1 MDHAT
6 CFRLLSATHFATSL
20 LPLTVR
26 LIPVLTEIGRLIVG
40 FRRAELTPQVCHQ
53 FETQLHAQ
61 LRELGRIIVDGR
73 STTSSR
79 TTVGTCPIRCISRES
94 GTAAVPKPPT
104 AQLPPSLALSPSG
117 AYLYQ
122 PLHGVEPSIFP
133 LEIRLGLE
141 VGLATPA
148 LTERVGQAA
157 VTSSQNSVLEYLK
170 RNHGVSWSVATL
182 RKVIAGLSE
191 GMESHR
197 HDASVAQVLKWL
209 EQAYA
214 SRGGRKPVL
223 AVGRD
228 GLMLPIR
235 GEACYREGAT
245 ATVSVHDRKGR
256 RLGTVYLGR
265 MPEPGQETLS
275 RQLTAL
281 IEDVLRQWNGP
292 LPRLA
297 YITDGGNHQT
307 QYFRRVLKRMRHPRR
322 PDQRL
327 KWEWVIDYYH
337 ACEYIYKLSEA
348 LFSDAKRAHG
358 WARKMCRWLKK
369 KPRGIY
375 RVLHSAAAIRRRR
388 MVVGEKRKQYH
399 KAYDYLRKRIRFLDY
414 CEYRRNHLPI
424 GSGVT
429 EAACKTVFTQR
440 LKQSGMTWS
449 LEGGQWIVD
458 LRVVHLSGIWP
469 QVYQAYLQAKNLPEM
484 GTQEGSREKKPR
496 KAA

>member
-61 LRELGRIIVDGR
+61 LRELGRIIVAWTFNHIEPRDRRDMPNQMYFQGVWYRRR
-73 STTSSR
+73 SKTPKR
-79 TTVGTCPIRCISRES
+79 TVATLFGTITLWR
-94 GTAAVPKPPT
+94 
-104 AQLPPSLALSPSG
+104 
-117 AYLYQ
+117 YLYQ

-281 IEDVLRQWNGP
+281 IEEVLRQWNGP

-358 WARKMCRWLKK
+358 WAQEDVPLAEKEAAGDL
-369 KPRGIY
+369 PRLTFG
-375 RVLHSAAAIRRRR
+375 SSDPAAA
-388 MVVGEKRKQYH
+388 
-399 KAYDYLRKRIRFLDY
+399 D
-414 CEYRRNHLPI
+414 
-424 GSGVT
+424 
-429 EAACKTVFTQR
+429 
-440 LKQSGMTWS
+440 
-449 LEGGQWIVD
+449 GG
-458 LRVVHLSGIWP
+458 G
-469 QVYQAYLQAKNLPEM
+469 
-484 GTQEGSREKKPR
+484 
-496 KAA
+496 